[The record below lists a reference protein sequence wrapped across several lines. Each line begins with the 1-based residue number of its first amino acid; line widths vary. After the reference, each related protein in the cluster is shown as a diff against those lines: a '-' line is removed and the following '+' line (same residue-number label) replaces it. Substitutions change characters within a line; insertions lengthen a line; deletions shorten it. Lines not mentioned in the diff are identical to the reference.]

1 MSQKK
6 DEAPLEF
13 QKERQT
19 CFIKELVPAK
29 LTYFLFYALIGITFP
44 YLNPFFVDIGL
55 SIEQAGY
62 INGFRTLFPL
72 VASPFIGLVAD
83 YTKKRKLILETL
95 LILNILIYS
104 SVPWLVSLLVQQG
117 PSSNIISGNAA
128 YVHITQN
135 NKMYINPNHT
145 SEDYQTNI
153 LKNDTV
159 IKSNMESFNQ
169 KLFVL
174 IFSWGILLAVTGFPA
189 IGMVDQIVM
198 QIVSDFE
205 KETSYGIQRLFAP
218 IGYTV
223 GTFLSGAMIDIYKSN
238 PFLSKYTA
246 IFFCGTPF
254 AVLNCI
260 SIYFL
265 KTKTVNSE
273 RLEKKSIRFIFKK
286 LIQDLTELKMI
297 MFLITVF
304 LMGLGYNLV
313 NGYLVLFLERELN
326 TPKTVTGLI
335 LAISSICQIVVF
347 PFSAQLKEMLGG
359 AYPCFILALI
369 SYFARFLLFSFIKS
383 YWLALPI
390 QLFESTGY
398 ALFWAAAVEFV
409 HKHTSKDVA
418 TTLFNVMVVIYYNI
432 SNTISNV
439 AGGEIYQYH
448 GGRRLFQIMASLCG
462 AWSAIMT
469 VWFLCLLSKR
479 TQHSERK
486 ISKPGIAEYLI
497 Q

>member
-1 MSQKK
+1 MSSKA
-6 DEAPLEF
+6 DEAPLKF

-19 CFIKELVPAK
+19 CFIKELLPAK
-29 LTYFLFYALIGITFP
+29 LTYFLFYTFIGITFP

-62 INGFRTLFPL
+62 VNGFRTLFPL
-72 VASPFIGLVAD
+72 VTSPLIGLVAD
-83 YTKKRKLILETL
+83 YTKKRKLMLEIL
-95 LILNILIYS
+95 LILNIIIYI
-104 SVPWLVSLLVQQG
+104 SVPWLASLLVQQG
-117 PSSNIISGNAA
+117 PSSNIISENAA
-128 YVHITQN
+128 YVQITQS

-145 SEDYQTNI
+145 NDNYQTDILRNI
-153 LKNDTV
+153 TV
-159 IKSNMESFNQ
+159 IKSNMESYSK
-169 KLFVL
+169 KLFIL
-174 IFSWGILLAVTGFPA
+174 IFSWGVLLAITGFPA

-198 QIVSDFE
+198 ETVSDYE

-218 IGYTV
+218 IGFTV
-223 GTFLSGAMIDIYKSN
+223 GTFLSGAMIDVYKSN

-265 KTKTVNSE
+265 KTKIVNSE
-273 RLEKKSIRFIFKK
+273 RLEKKSIHFIFKK

-297 MFLITVF
+297 MFLITV
-304 LMGLGYNLV
+304 LLLGLGYNLI
-313 NGYLVLFLERELN
+313 NGYLVLFLERELD

-335 LAISSICQIVVF
+335 LAMSSICQIVVF
-347 PFSAQLKEMLGG
+347 PFSAQLKKMLGG

-369 SYFARFLLFSFIKS
+369 SYFTRFLLFSFIKS

-409 HKHTSKDVA
+409 HNHTSKDVA

-439 AGGEIYQYH
+439 VGGEIYQYH
-448 GGRRLFQIMASLCG
+448 GGRRLFQIMAFLCG
-462 AWSAIMT
+462 VWGAIMT

-479 TQHSERK
+479 IEHSK
-486 ISKPGIAEYLI
+486 KKVSKAGIGQYLI

>member
-1 MSQKK
+1 MSQKR

-13 QKERQT
+13 QEEKKT
-19 CFIKELVPAK
+19 GFIKELVPAK
-29 LTYFLFYALIGITFP
+29 LTYFLFYAFIGITFP
-44 YLNPFFVDIGL
+44 YLNPFFIDIGL

-72 VASPFIGLVAD
+72 VASPLIGLVAD

-95 LILNILIYS
+95 LILNILIYFS
-104 SVPWLVSLLVQQG
+104 IPWLVSLLVQQG
-117 PSSNIISGNAA
+117 PSRNIISENAP

-145 SEDYQTNI
+145 NEDYETDI
-153 LKNDTV
+153 LKNITV
-159 IKSNMESFNQ
+159 IKSNMESYNQ

-174 IFSWGILLAVTGFPA
+174 IFSWGVLLAITGFPA

-246 IFFCGTPF
+246 IFFCGAPF

-273 RLEKKSIRFIFKK
+273 RLEKKSIHFIFKK
-286 LIQDLTELKMI
+286 LIQDLTELKMK

-304 LMGLGYNLV
+304 LLGLGYNLI
-313 NGYLVLFLERELN
+313 NGYLVLFLERELD

-335 LAISSICQIVVF
+335 LAMSSICQVVVF
-347 PFSAQLKEMLGG
+347 PFSAQLKKMLGG

-369 SYFARFLLFSFIKS
+369 SYLARFLLFSFIKS
-383 YWLALPI
+383 YWFALPI
-390 QLFESTGY
+390 QLFESAGY
-398 ALFWAAAVEFV
+398 ALFWVAAIEFV

-418 TTLFNVMVVIYYNI
+418 TTLFNVVVVIYYNI

-439 AGGEIYQYH
+439 VGGEIYQYH

-462 AWSAIMT
+462 IWGAIMT
-469 VWFLCLLSKR
+469 AWFLRLLRKR
-479 TQHSERK
+479 IHNSEKK